1 MYVCVLCTCSLV
13 AVDHWLTIWSLQLFN
28 IFVRERVSAFVKF
41 YEENKSFVDDLG
53 KCRVSV
59 HVLIFFFLCVCV
71 EGGGGGGN
79 MNWFVYVR

>member
-1 MYVCVLCTCSLV
+1 MI
-13 AVDHWLTIWSLQLFN
+13 IWSLQLFN

-59 HVLIFFFLCVCV
+59 HFLIFFFCGGGVQQHEFVCVCLI
-71 EGGGGGGN
+71 N
-79 MNWFVYVR
+79 KKVYFPERNQGL